1 MPVMTD
7 PAGTAAPRPKVYR
20 QGRYALPQGA
30 TEILLVRHGES
41 APYESGVP
49 HPTLDGQGNPPLAPH
64 GRLQAERLGRRLAA
78 ERVDA
83 VFVSPLVRTHETAEP
98 LARALGLATL
108 VEPDLREVHVGDWE
122 AGLFRERVRERDPIA
137 LRMFE
142 SERWDAIPGAESNES
157 IAERVRRAIDRIAAA
172 NPGGRVVAVAH
183 AGVIGTILSIATGA
197 SPFAFVGAENASI
210 SVLVVHD
217 GRWSVRRFNDTAHLD
232 AMDAQELEI
241 VP

>member
-1 MPVMTD
+1 MPTMTD
-7 PAGTAAPRPKVYR
+7 TAETPAPERKVYR
-20 QGRYALPQGA
+20 QGRYALPPGA

-49 HPTLDGQGNPPLAPH
+49 HPTLDGHGNPPLAPH
-64 GRLQAERLGRRLAA
+64 GRLQAEHLGRRLAA

-83 VFVSPLVRTHETAEP
+83 IYVSPLVRTHETAEP
-98 LARALGLATL
+98 LALATGLAPT

-122 AGLFRERVRERDPIA
+122 AGMFRERVRERDPIA

-142 SERWDAIPGAESNES
+142 TERWDAIPGAESNES
-157 IAERVRRAIDRIAAA
+157 IGARVRRAIGRIAADH
-172 NPGGRVVAVAH
+172 PGGRVVAVAH

-210 SVLVVHD
+210 SVLVVQ
-217 GRWSVRRFNDTAHLD
+217 GERWSVRRYNDTAHLD
-232 AMDAQELEI
+232 HLDEQ
-241 VP
+241 VR